1 MKDEKNIR
9 ATCNEICEYIDKE
22 VQPGDTVRLS
32 LGRCYIPGKVITNQQ
47 GILKIGLN
55 SDTIKGLS
63 CIDIQDLKEYIVELE
78 HECDNGKILIIEAE
92 NE

>member
-9 ATCNEICEYIDKE
+9 ATCNEICEYIDEK
-22 VQPGDTVRLS
+22 VQPGDTIRLS
-32 LGRCYIPGKVITNQQ
+32 LGRCYIPGKVITNEN

-55 SDTIKGLS
+55 SETIKGLS
-63 CIDIQDLKEYIVELE
+63 CIDIQYLKEYIVEVE
-78 HECDNGKILIIEAE
+78 HECKNGRICIIEAE